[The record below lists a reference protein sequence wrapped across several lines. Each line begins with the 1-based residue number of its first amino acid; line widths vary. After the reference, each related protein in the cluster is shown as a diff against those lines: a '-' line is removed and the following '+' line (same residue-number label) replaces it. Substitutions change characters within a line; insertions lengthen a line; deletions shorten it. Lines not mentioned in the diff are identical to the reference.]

1 MELKSKNQERTRRIQ
16 PIVSRE
22 KYNIVRIF
30 ENDEVVVDKFIFEDK
45 IKYRLTVFDDNF
57 HFLDEA
63 FVTI

>member
-1 MELKSKNQERTRRIQ
+1 MEPKSKTQEGIRKTQ
-16 PIVSRE
+16 PTAPRE
-22 KYNIVRIF
+22 KHNTVRIF
-30 ENDEVVVDKFIFEDK
+30 EDDEVVIDKFIFEDK